1 MSPHRGLFCLETTM
15 YRKVRYALLITTL
28 LSVIMCGEN
37 MDLSEAKNNLTQ
49 TDKDF
54 AEYARKN
61 GIGKAFEYFAADSA
75 VIFQDYSNPIKGREN
90 IASLF
95 SLSEGSSLDWE
106 PYFTEISAS
115 GDLGYTLG
123 NYTATHTDDS
133 GHLQITKGFYMT
145 IWKKQADGQWRYVFD
160 SGVKGPKDNN

>member
-1 MSPHRGLFCLETTM
+1 M
-15 YRKVRYALLITTL
+15 YRRVRYALLITVL
-28 LSVIMCGEN
+28 FSVIMCGEY
-37 MDLSEAKNNLTQ
+37 MDLSKEKNNLTQ

-75 VIFQDYSNPIKGREN
+75 VIFQDYSNPIKGKGN

-95 SLSEGSSLDWE
+95 SLSEGNALGWK
-106 PYFTEISAS
+106 PYFTEISTS

-133 GHLQITKGFYMT
+133 GHVKISKGFYIT
-145 IWKKQADGQWRYVFD
+145 IWKKQADGQWKYVFD
-160 SGVKGPKDNN
+160 SGIKGPKDNY